1 MLMASNG
8 VDTEIRLY
16 DPVAIA
22 HVGTIQAVHDRLSAV
37 AAVPLPDGRVLICT
51 GGSEGTVQLWDPLT
65 CAVVGE
71 PLISPDSRG
80 YAMAVVPL
88 TDGQTLIATSG
99 GEGVVRL
106 WDPVAGTPVGSPL
119 TGPTGPVYEV
129 VASGLTGRL
138 GLFRRI
144 GPKERSAI
152 RDTLERLGLAE
163 IAGSNIG
170 QLSGGQQQRTFIARA
185 LVKSPDLLILDEPT
199 VGVDSESVER
209 FYRLLDQLHREE
221 NLTILLI
228 THDIGAVTAVADR
241 IACLNRR
248 IRFCGDP
255 QEFARRRGEILF
267 EGNYGIASFPHR
279 SRGKK
284 SGFEGRPVPERRT
297 VRFWHERNVGND
309 PEL

>member
-1 MLMASNG
+1 MS
-8 VDTEIRLY
+8 E
-16 DPVAIA
+16 PVL
-22 HVGTIQAVHDRLSAV
+22 RLSGVTFSYDRRTVLEGIDLEVTAGEFV
-37 AAVPLPDGRVLICT
+37 CLVGPNGSGKSTLVRLALGRLSPDT
-51 GGSEGTVQLWDPLT
+51 GGVYLFGQPVEKFREWHR
-65 CAVVGE
+65 VGYVSQKANSFNLGF
-71 PLISPDSRG
+71 P
-80 YAMAVVPL
+80 
-88 TDGQTLIATSG
+88 AT
-99 GEGVVRL
+99 
-106 WDPVAGTPVGSPL
+106 
-119 TGPTGPVYEV
+119 VYEV
-129 VASGLTGRL
+129 VASGLTGKL

-209 FYRLLDQLHREE
+209 FYRLLDQLHRKE

-279 SRGKK
+279 SPG
-284 SGFEGRPVPERRT
+284 EE
-297 VRFWHERNVGND
+297 VRV
-309 PEL
+309 